1 MPRAVE
7 LQAADGTPLAAF
19 DFGTVLP
26 GTSSA
31 PVPIRFKN
39 TGTVAVNVKVWV
51 ENAASTDGTL
61 NLSFGGGIGVT
72 ALTEADAEDLGILPA
87 GLALAATVS
96 YVVPAG
102 SQGVMQARSVL
113 KFKYG

>member
-39 TGTVAVNVKVWV
+39 TGTVNVNIKVWV
-51 ENAASTDGTL
+51 ENAATSDGAL
-61 NLSFGGGIGVT
+61 SLSFGAVGVT
-72 ALTEADAEDLGILPA
+72 ALTEAAADDLGILAPDAVLA
-87 GLALAATVS
+87 GEAS
-96 YVVPAG
+96 YVVPPE
-102 SQGVMQARSVL
+102 SEGVMQAQSVL

>member
-7 LQAADGTPLAAF
+7 LQAADGSPLPAF

-26 GTSSA
+26 GTSST

-51 ENAASTDGTL
+51 ENAASSDGAL
-61 NLSFGGGIGVT
+61 SLSFGAVGVT
-72 ALTEADAEDLGILPA
+72 ALTEATADDLGILAPGA
-87 GLALAATVS
+87 VLVGAAS
-96 YVVPAG
+96 YVVPAE
-102 SQGVMQARSVL
+102 SEGVMQAQSLL